1 MLFVFCN
8 FLQFYISK
16 NKFNDFCFLR
26 IHTII
31 KIPFFILTSKNLSQI
46 KREKNFFFK
55 IISTHCIFTNP
66 SLKDKKK
73 KKRSIPSHLS
83 FYYTP
88 VPKTNFTLYR
98 TRWIDDANENEKEGR
113 GGGGGRKSQ

>member
-26 IHTII
+26 IHMII

-73 KKRSIPSHLS
+73 KKKEVSRLIYPFIIRQFPRRIS
-83 FYYTP
+83 FYIVQDGSMT
-88 VPKTNFTLYR
+88 R
-98 TRWIDDANENEKEGR
+98 TKMKKKGGGEGR
-113 GGGGGRKSQ
+113 KRQ